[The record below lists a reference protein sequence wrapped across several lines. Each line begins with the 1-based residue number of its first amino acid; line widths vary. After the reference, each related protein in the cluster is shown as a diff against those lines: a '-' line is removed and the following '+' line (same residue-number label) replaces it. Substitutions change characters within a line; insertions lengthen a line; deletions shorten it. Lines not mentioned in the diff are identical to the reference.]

1 MPGLDQENLWIA
13 IGWGAVSANL
23 VWLALRWAFPKQKNL
38 MDSSRGSHDDLPDRE
53 DFC

>member
-1 MPGLDQENLWIA
+1 MPWLDSENLRIA
-13 IGWGAVSANL
+13 IGWGVVSANL